1 MSDQGIKKA
10 IVKKEDLPS
19 FNGITQKYSVRYRIV
34 SDDKNR
40 YSHWSPY
47 HSLGASPRQDLECS
61 VSVNNRIVNMV
72 WAGPEDEIVVSYD
85 IYFKYGTGEWKYIA
99 STSVNQFSRL
109 VPVSVSTLYVSL
121 HRSTYPKVYS
131 PSTAYFT
138 SNPITV

>member
-1 MSDQGIKKA
+1 
-10 IVKKEDLPS
+10 
-19 FNGITQKYSVRYRIV
+19 
-34 SDDKNR
+34 
-40 YSHWSPY
+40 
-47 HSLGASPRQDLECS
+47 
-61 VSVNNRIVNMV
+61 MV

-109 VPVSVSTLYVSL
+109 VPVSVSTIYVSL